1 MESLTKDHKN
11 FAMFCHLIALAGLI
25 IPFGSIIG
33 PLVLWLMKR
42 EESDFINH
50 HGKES
55 LNFQISVIIY
65 GIIAAILTLI
75 IIGFILAIILGIL
88 WFVFIIVA
96 ALKTSDGEMYRYPF
110 TIRFVK

>member
-1 MESLTKDHKN
+1 MESLTKDQKN
-11 FAMFCHLIALAGLI
+11 FAMFCHLIAFAGLI
-25 IPFGSIIG
+25 IPFGSVIG

-42 EESDFINH
+42 EESEFINH

-55 LNFQISVIIY
+55 LNFQISFIIY

-75 IIGFILAIILGIL
+75 LIGIFLAIILGIL
-88 WFVFIIVA
+88 WLVFIIVA
-96 ALKTSDGEMYRYPF
+96 AVKTTDGEMYRYPF